1 MSRRLNDKLVKII
14 CIFLTLVFSIAA
26 VQADLN
32 VEIGFTMPNATN
44 LWIGVVDR
52 IKGNQCREDEIG
64 MYANTK
70 SYVLNLDSGEGFKLM
85 PDKKIAV
92 KISFDKSILTNEIA
106 IDAIKDTGKSEIV
119 NGHDT
124 EIYTYTSSKGNCT
137 LWIANDF
144 PNFGTIK
151 QDLVKRDRLREMT
164 QVGLFNLSTLPGMLL
179 KCHVDTI
186 LTNAMQFRVI
196 INEEPIDESIF
207 ELPKDYHFANTN
219 EIFSATNEPPTK

>member
-1 MSRRLNDKLVKII
+1 MKKALSLYLILFWI
-14 CIFLTLVFSIAA
+14 TIAH
-26 VQADLN
+26 ADLN

-70 SYVLNLDSGEGFKLM
+70 SHILNLDSGEGFKLM
-85 PDKKIAV
+85 PNKKIAV

-106 IDAIKDTGKSEIV
+106 IDAIKDTGKSEV
-119 NGHDT
+119 VDGHDT
-124 EIYTYTSSKGNCT
+124 EVYTYTSSKGNCT

-144 PNFGTIK
+144 PNFEIIK

-179 KCHVDTI
+179 KCHVDNI
-186 LTNAMQFRVI
+186 LTNAQFRVV

-207 ELPKDYHFANTN
+207 EMPKDYHFANTN
-219 EIFSATNEPPTK
+219 EAVSTTNEPSAK